1 MAEENNKR
9 GNGGTLQDLIRVTE
23 ERTRAEERVRAIL
36 SRIADDQEQVSGGL
50 ATLSKQVAMLSNC
63 IAGLQQ
69 MIAIIVE
76 YMAVLAGRDQAE
88 VREIR
93 ERLLDKLTDT
103 SGIAFGDSASVG
115 IGGDMVGGD
124 KEKGEG

>member
-1 MAEENNKR
+1 MAEENSKK

-23 ERTRAEERVRAIL
+23 ERTRAEERVRVIL
-36 SRIADDQEQVSGGL
+36 SRIADDQEQVSGEL
-50 ATLSKQVAMLSNC
+50 TTLSERVAMLSNC